1 MTTRHPCQDTASR
14 RVSSASPLLATLL
27 LCLVHGAVRLDA
39 AQSVAH
45 EFENVSNANASFPQV
60 FFFRG
65 DDAPP
70 SYLDDSATPQTRQAF
85 LNRLDGCISKVFH
98 EERTELPTDKLLAT
112 YRELRAQHP
121 EKTVLVHFNGE
132 AVAVRHFDWIA
143 GDRYHADNLKDYFP
157 GHWLFQSGARLMSS
171 ITAHDTVLKV
181 DLTRPFTER
190 DYVFG
195 NARKRGE
202 DVAFPTDIL
211 LVPVAADGTRRWHRS
226 EYATFVSKSKTQITV
241 KRGRYGSTPRAFEGG
256 KTLVL
261 PFAGGSWANNSMWYF
276 NFSPDCPRD
285 PNGLQAADIYVLN
298 LVAWIKPPGQPP
310 FANGIAFDVLD
321 FEAKSAFDTNNDSVP
336 DGGLMDGVNRWRLGV
351 NAMLANLRRQLGDE
365 AIITADSHNPA
376 SQRSVALLNG
386 MESEGLVTHN
396 DAYRAIS
403 TTLNLQAYWLKY
415 GRSPH
420 FSYIVDKVKN
430 EHDLTQHDCMT
441 KLAHGVATALG
452 VGIGMGGAGQHVM
465 KDKNPYLYG
474 ESPSSGKSGWL
485 GRPTSGLMLLTSGPT
500 FTDATARVSSAKTKD
515 SILKKTG
522 AREWVLSSQ
531 TATPPAP
538 ALGLVIEDVDLTRGF
553 TLKIELKSREPITG
567 LEPYPAIPRS
577 VTARL
582 TGKLSYAKDA
592 ILNRQYTECQGVAG
606 AVGWHSNTFHFRAN
620 PEKHARLEITIQDSG
635 DLLLR
640 NPEIMYGP
648 LVVGRRFEHGTVILN
663 LSEEKWHA
671 PAEALGDL
679 LKPTPPAQA
688 DPLNLGP
695 LEARFMNAAG
705 KPL

>member
-1 MTTRHPCQDTASR
+1 MTTCHPRQDTPLR
-14 RVSSASPLLATLL
+14 RVSFASPLLATLL
-27 LCLVHGAVRLDA
+27 LCLAHGAASLAA
-39 AQSVAH
+39 AQPVAH
-45 EFENVSNANASFPQV
+45 EFENLSNANARFPQV
-60 FFFRG
+60 FFFRH
-65 DDAPP
+65 DDGPP
-70 SYLDDSATPQTRQAF
+70 SYLDDSAAPQTRQAF

-98 EERTELPTDKLLAT
+98 EERTELPTDKLRAT

-132 AVAVRHFDWIA
+132 AVAVRQFDWIA
-143 GDRYHADNLKDYFP
+143 GDRYHTDNLKDYFP
-157 GHWLFQSGARLMSS
+157 GHWIFQSGARLMKS
-171 ITAHDTVLKV
+171 ITADDTVLKV

-226 EYATFVSKSKTQITV
+226 EYATFISKSKTEITV

-261 PFAGGSWANNSMWYF
+261 PFAGGSWADNSMWYL

-285 PNGLQAADIYVLN
+285 PNGLQAADIYVRN
-298 LVAWIKPPGQPP
+298 LVAGLKPPGQPP
-310 FANGIAFDVLD
+310 FANGIAFDVLP
-321 FEAKSAFDTNNDSVP
+321 FNAKSAFDTNNDSIP
-336 DGGLMDGVNRWRLGV
+336 DGGLIDGVNRWRLGV

-365 AIITADSHNPA
+365 AIITADSHNPD
-376 SQRSVALLNG
+376 SQRAVALLNG

-415 GRSPH
+415 GRPPH

-430 EHDLTQHDCMT
+430 ENDLAQRPLVT

-452 VGIGMGGAGQHVM
+452 VGISMGGAGQYVM
-465 KDKNPYLYG
+465 KDQSPYLHG
-474 ESPSSGKSGWL
+474 ESSSGKSGWL
-485 GRPTSGLMLLTSGPT
+485 GRPASGLMLLTSGPT
-500 FTDATARVSSAKTKD
+500 FTDATAGVSSAKTKD

-522 AREWVLSSQ
+522 AREWILSSQ
-531 TATPPAP
+531 PAKPPAP
-538 ALGLVIEDVDLTRGF
+538 ALGLVLEDVDLTHGF
-553 TLKIELKSREPITG
+553 TLKIELKSREPIAG

-577 VTARL
+577 VTAHL

-592 ILNRQYTECQGVAG
+592 TLNRQYTECQGVAG
-606 AVGWHSNTFHFRAN
+606 AAGWHTNTFHFRAN
-620 PEKHARLEITIQDSG
+620 PEKHARLEISIQDSG

-640 NPEIMYGP
+640 NPETMSGP
-648 LVVGRRFEHGTVILN
+648 LVVGRRFEHGAIILN
-663 LSEEKWHA
+663 LSEQPWQA
-671 PAEALGDL
+671 PAEALGAL
-679 LKPTPPAQA
+679 IKPAPTTPAA
-688 DPLNLGP
+688 PLILGP
-695 LEARFMNAAG
+695 LEVRFMNAAG
-705 KPL
+705 KSL

>member
-1 MTTRHPCQDTASR
+1 MTTRHPILVA
-14 RVSSASPLLATLL
+14 LL
-27 LCLVHGAVRLDA
+27 LCLAHGAGRLDA

-45 EFENVSNANASFPQV
+45 EFENLSNANASFPQV

-70 SYLDDSATPQTRQAF
+70 RYLDDSAAPQTRQAF

-112 YRELRAQHP
+112 YRALRAQHP
-121 EKTVLVHFNGE
+121 EKAVLVHFNGE

-143 GDRYHADNLKDYFP
+143 ADRYHADNLKDYFP
-157 GHWLFQSGARLMSS
+157 GHWVFQSGARLMNS

-226 EYATFVSKSKTQITV
+226 EYATFVSKSKTQIIV

-261 PFAGGSWANNSMWYF
+261 PFAGGSWADNSMWYF

-285 PNGLQAADIYVLN
+285 PNGLQAADIYVRN

-310 FANGIAFDVLD
+310 FACGIAFDVMA
-321 FEAKSAFDTNNDSVP
+321 FNANSAFDTNNDSVP

-351 NAMLANLRRQLGDE
+351 NAMLANLRHQLGDE
-365 AIITADSHNPA
+365 AIITADSHNPD
-376 SQRSVALLNG
+376 SQRAVALLNG

-415 GRSPH
+415 GRPPH

-430 EHDLTQHDCMT
+430 EHDLAQLPCMT

-465 KDKNPYLYG
+465 KDKSPYLYG

-485 GRPTSGLMLLTSGPT
+485 GRPTSGLLLLTSGPT
-500 FTDATARVSSAKTKD
+500 FTDATAGVSSAKPKD

-531 TATPPAP
+531 TTTPLAS
-538 ALGLVIEDVDLTRGF
+538 ALGLVIEDVDLTHGF
-553 TLKIELKSREPITG
+553 TLKIELKSSEPIAG
-567 LEPYPAIPRS
+567 LEPYPTIPRS

-582 TGKLSYAKDA
+582 TGNLSYAKDA
-592 ILNRQYTECQGVAG
+592 TLNRQSTECQGVAG
-606 AVGWHSNTFHFRAN
+606 AAGWHINTFHFRAN

-648 LVVGRRFEHGTVILN
+648 LVVGRRFEHGAIILN
-663 LSEEKWHA
+663 LSEQPWHA

-679 LKPTPPAQA
+679 LKPAPPTPA

-695 LEARFMNAAG
+695 LETRFLNTSG
-705 KPL
+705 KSF

>member
-1 MTTRHPCQDTASR
+1 MTTRHPRQDTPSR
-14 RVSSASPLLATLL
+14 RVSSASPLLLSLL
-27 LCLVHGAVRLDA
+27 LCLAHGAARLSA
-39 AQSVAH
+39 AQPVAH
-45 EFENVSNANASFPQV
+45 EFENLSNANASFPQV
-60 FFFRG
+60 FFFRH

-70 SYLDDSATPQTRQAF
+70 SYLDDSAAPQTRQAF

-98 EERTELPTDKLLAT
+98 EERTDLPTDKLRAT

-143 GDRYHADNLKDYFP
+143 DNRYHTDNLKDYFP
-157 GHWLFQSGARLMSS
+157 GHWLFQSGARLMKS

-211 LVPVAADGTRRWHRS
+211 LVPVAADGTRQWQRS
-226 EYATFVSKSKTQITV
+226 EYATFISKSKTEITV
-241 KRGRYGSTPRAFEGG
+241 KRGRYGSTPRAFAGG

-261 PFAGGSWANNSMWYF
+261 PIAGGCWADNSMWYF

-285 PNGLQAADIYVLN
+285 PNGLQAADIYVRN
-298 LVAWIKPPGQPP
+298 LVASLKPPGQAP
-310 FANGIAFDVLD
+310 FANGIAFDVLKYD
-321 FEAKSAFDTNNDSVP
+321 VNPGFDTNNDSIP
-336 DGGLMDGVNRWRLGV
+336 DGGLIDGVNRWRLGV

-403 TTLNLQAYWLKY
+403 TTLNLHAYWLKY
-415 GRSPH
+415 GSPPH

-430 EHDLTQHDCMT
+430 EHDLAQHPRVT

-465 KDKNPYLYG
+465 KDQSPYLRG

-500 FTDATARVSSAKTKD
+500 FTDATADVSSAKTKD

-531 TATPPAP
+531 TKTTPAP
-538 ALGLVIEDVDLTRGF
+538 ALGLVIEDVDLTQGF
-553 TLKIELKSREPITG
+553 TLKLELKSREPIVG

-592 ILNRQYTECQGVAG
+592 TLNRQYTECQGVAG
-606 AVGWHSNTFHFRAN
+606 AAGWHTNTFHFRAN
-620 PEKHARLEITIQDSG
+620 PEKHARLEITIQGSG

-640 NPEIMYGP
+640 NPEIMSGP
-648 LVVGRRFEHGTVILN
+648 LVVGRSFEHGAIILN
-663 LSEEKWHA
+663 LSEQPWAA
-671 PAEALGDL
+671 PSETLGDL
-679 LKPTPPAQA
+679 LKPTPPTPA
-688 DPLNLGP
+688 DPLILGP
-695 LEARFMNAAG
+695 LETRFLNTSG
-705 KPL
+705 KSL